1 MKKRFAFL
9 LALFTAAALVLS
21 CSGNTVNQPS
31 GGYTNI
37 SPSQLNA
44 MMANKDFLL
53 VNVHIPNY
61 AEIADT
67 DLFIPYNKIPENISL
82 LPDKQ
87 SKIVVYCQSGPMST
101 TAAGILAGRGYTN
114 VYNLSGGMDA
124 WKAAGYTL
132 LQKPH

>member
-1 MKKRFAFL
+1 MKKLIVLL
-9 LALFTAAALVLS
+9 LALLTAAALVVS
-21 CSGNTVNQPS
+21 CSGNAVNQSS

-37 SPSQLNA
+37 SPTQLNA

-53 VNVHIPNY
+53 VNVHIPYY
-61 AEIADT
+61 AEIAET

-87 SKIVVYCQSGPMST
+87 AKIVVYCQSGPMST
-101 TAAGILAGRGYTN
+101 TAAGLLSGMGYTN
-114 VYNLSGGMDA
+114 IFNLSGGMDA

-132 LQKPH
+132 LQKAH